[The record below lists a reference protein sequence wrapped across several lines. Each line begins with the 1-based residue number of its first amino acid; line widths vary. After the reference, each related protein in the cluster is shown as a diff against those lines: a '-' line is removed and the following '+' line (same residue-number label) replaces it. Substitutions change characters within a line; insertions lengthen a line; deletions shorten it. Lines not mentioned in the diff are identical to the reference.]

1 MIELAE
7 QFFLPI
13 SYQDRFESNLSQ
25 TCGQSMV
32 ASNCRKNGF
41 SIIVLIIILLPYSAM
56 SIEGIERRRSQF
68 QNKFGYVVTPLPF
81 ILPGV
86 GTGIGLLGGLNNI
99 YETPVDL
106 YLVFIRGDVE
116 GSVIGVTDI
125 HLLPE
130 RLLLDLTTVS
140 FNKGQQNRYLKR
152 GMDSD
157 QSDFNIVEL
166 SDSRLR
172 GGRTILSFYDRMLEF
187 YSIIYNINFKL
198 TAIRDSDGNLENKI
212 DNPKPLDST
221 TTRLGSLID
230 YTDDRTD
237 PKRGVRLLVERSNSP
252 PSENNG
258 VDYYVMNY
266 SLSGFIPVLSY
277 STLALN
283 YFRSDAHVI
292 SRGVT
297 DPEILKAD
305 FGCYEGSIGLCE
317 QSVQD
322 VVRDQVSQNSFGSAE
337 SLGGQ
342 SRLRSYVGSRFSG
355 AYSEFFG
362 SELRW
367 NLTNENTPFDIWI
380 MRDLR
385 TGIQLAFFYEI
396 GTVADHRSDL
406 WKISRSS
413 AGVGTR
419 LVTGSGFIYRFDV
432 AYGDEGAATTLF
444 IDYPWGAL

>member
-1 MIELAE
+1 
-7 QFFLPI
+7 
-13 SYQDRFESNLSQ
+13 
-25 TCGQSMV
+25 MV

-221 TTRLGSLID
+221 TTR
-230 YTDDRTD
+230 
-237 PKRGVRLLVERSNSP
+237 
-252 PSENNG
+252 
-258 VDYYVMNY
+258 
-266 SLSGFIPVLSY
+266 
-277 STLALN
+277 
-283 YFRSDAHVI
+283 
-292 SRGVT
+292 
-297 DPEILKAD
+297 
-305 FGCYEGSIGLCE
+305 
-317 QSVQD
+317 
-322 VVRDQVSQNSFGSAE
+322 QV
-337 SLGGQ
+337 
-342 SRLRSYVGSRFSG
+342 
-355 AYSEFFG
+355 
-362 SELRW
+362 
-367 NLTNENTPFDIWI
+367 
-380 MRDLR
+380 
-385 TGIQLAFFYEI
+385 
-396 GTVADHRSDL
+396 
-406 WKISRSS
+406 
-413 AGVGTR
+413 
-419 LVTGSGFIYRFDV
+419 
-432 AYGDEGAATTLF
+432 
-444 IDYPWGAL
+444 